1 MENEFKR
8 IINEHIPIVIR
19 KLTNEQQYM
28 DRWHKVTNAVTIGGA
43 TAGVAGLFIPV
54 VGGGVAIAGSI
65 VVIAALLLDLWGQK
79 QTKKVTKALQE
90 EFERNC
96 QPARE
101 AYEAL
106 LQSFYNFCVEY
117 VKHNPDSPDLIKPQ
131 IAATPN
137 YVSSSKALQQ
147 AKLPALQ
154 SVSCGTALGDLATT
168 ITSIAIDI
176 EENSTKFVSILQKVI
191 PIAGTVASTTAML
204 GGICSGYVLLDTLFN
219 FLKPCRASRDIE
231 SHMQKLKNFQ
241 AELQHLLDKSNL
253 GKMLMKSETNRI
265 QAEKQISQ
273 LRKEITNL
281 LPYKNQY
288 EEKMVLIQ
296 QHHTQE
302 IEYQTH
308 QYQDTL
314 KQLSQQFKQSL
325 ELEQQKHAECLAHEQ
340 QLHKKKL
347 SDEKKQYEEA
357 IKLTQLQH
365 AEKLLAEKKLYEEHL
380 MLEKQQHSEELKAQ
394 RLLLLEEKQQ
404 HEDKIKQYQD
414 IIKQQEEHNK
424 KSIEGYQNLLDAF
437 LKQTQK

>member
-1 MENEFKR
+1 MSLPIESDDQNVLPAEETDHSSGDIYLHSCEHTPDELQQLLDEFTVRYNIMENEIKR
-8 IINEHIPIVIR
+8 IINEHIPTVIR

-43 TAGVAGLFIPV
+43 AAGVAGLFIPV

-106 LQSFYNFCVEY
+106 MQLFYNFCVEY
-117 VKHNPDSPDLIKPQ
+117 VKHNPDSPPTPE

-154 SVSCGTALGDLATT
+154 SVSCGAALGDLATT

-176 EENSTKFVSILQKVI
+176 EENSTKFLSVIQKVI

-204 GGICSGYVLLDTLFN
+204 GGICSRYVLLDTLFN
-219 FLKPCRASRDIE
+219 FLKPCRASQDIKTHIE
-231 SHMQKLKNFQ
+231 KLKNFEV
-241 AELQHLLDKSNL
+241 ELKHLLDKSKL
-253 GKMLMKSETNRI
+253 GKMLMKSETSRI
-265 QAEKQISQ
+265 QAEKQIYQ

-288 EEKMVLIQ
+288 EKNDT
-296 QHHTQE
+296 HTKSTASHTRNGASS
-302 IEYQTH
+302 IP
-308 QYQDTL
+308 
-314 KQLSQQFKQSL
+314 K
-325 ELEQQKHAECLAHEQ
+325 
-340 QLHKKKL
+340 
-347 SDEKKQYEEA
+347 
-357 IKLTQLQH
+357 
-365 AEKLLAEKKLYEEHL
+365 
-380 MLEKQQHSEELKAQ
+380 SEGTKTV
-394 RLLLLEEKQQ
+394 
-404 HEDKIKQYQD
+404 
-414 IIKQQEEHNK
+414 
-424 KSIEGYQNLLDAF
+424 KSTI
-437 LKQTQK
+437 